1 MPVGT
6 VAFAEKGS
14 ETFNCPLNF
23 FELSDENE
31 VAKLFGL
38 QGFDALACNS

>member
-31 VAKLFGL
+31 VVPKNVCVC
-38 QGFDALACNS
+38 D

>member
-14 ETFNCPLNF
+14 ETFNFPF

-31 VAKLFGL
+31 VVPKNMCVC
-38 QGFDALACNS
+38 D